1 MVNYPRNQLLL
12 VFPVYQY
19 PLCTYEECICD
30 PLENRKSRIKDMINK
45 VILILITLVVPYFLM
60 VSRQYEMITILGA
73 SIISVILTISFVGIM
88 PSETLAQGTNAT
100 NATNATSMANA
111 TSAAGEETTVVMP
124 LGSSA
129 ATSGAGYEPPEI
141 TVSPGATLMWD
152 NKDNALHTATSGE
165 SPTPDGKFDSG
176 IIGANQQSKPVTM
189 PTEPGE
195 YKYFCTLHPFLQ
207 GTVIV
212 Q

>member
-19 PLCTYEECICD
+19 PLCTYEEYICD

-111 TSAAGEETTVVMP
+111 TSAAGGETTVVMP

>member
-1 MVNYPRNQLLL
+1 MI
-12 VFPVYQY
+12 PV
-19 PLCTYEECICD
+19 
-30 PLENRKSRIKDMINK
+30 
-45 VILILITLVVPYFLM
+45 
-60 VSRQYEMITILGA
+60 LGA
-73 SIISVILTISFVGIM
+73 SMLSVLLTISFVGMVPPEI
-88 PSETLAQGTNAT
+88 LAQGTNAT
-100 NATNATSMANA
+100 NATNANATTNA
-111 TSAAGEETTVVMP
+111 TSAAGGETTVVMP

-176 IIGANQQSKPVTM
+176 IVGANQQSKPVTM

>member
-1 MVNYPRNQLLL
+1 M
-12 VFPVYQY
+12 
-19 PLCTYEECICD
+19 
-30 PLENRKSRIKDMINK
+30 
-45 VILILITLVVPYFLM
+45 LITLVVLYFLM
-60 VSRQYEMITILGA
+60 VSRHYETIAILSA
-73 SIISVILTISFVGIM
+73 SMISVILTISFVGIM
-88 PSETLAQGTNAT
+88 PSETLAQGTNDT
-100 NATNATSMANA
+100 NATNATSTAN
-111 TSAAGEETTVVMP
+111 TTGAAGGETTVVMP

-141 TVSPGATLMWD
+141 TVSPGATVMWD

-176 IIGANQQSKPVTM
+176 IVGANQQSKPVTM

-207 GTVIV
+207 GTVVV

>member
-1 MVNYPRNQLLL
+1 M
-12 VFPVYQY
+12 
-19 PLCTYEECICD
+19 
-30 PLENRKSRIKDMINK
+30 K
-45 VILILITLVVPYFLM
+45 
-60 VSRQYEMITILGA
+60 SRQYETVSIVLGA
-73 SIISVILTISFVGIM
+73 SMLFSLLVLSFVGIG
-88 PSETLAQGTNAT
+88 PSETLAQETNTTNAT
-100 NATNATSMANA
+100 GAANA
-111 TSAAGEETTVVMP
+111 TSAGGGGQTTVVMP

-129 ATSGAGYEPPEI
+129 ATSGAGYEPPEV
-141 TVSPGATLMWD
+141 TVSPGATVMWN

-176 IIGANQQSKPVTM
+176 IVGANQQSKPVTM